1 MRFDFPALGTHW
13 WIEVWDEVQGETEGK
28 IKDFSLRFVSDF
40 EARYS
45 RFLPESEL
53 SILNRD
59 RTLPHPSAETRE
71 LFGYSLQ
78 LFRHTRGVFN
88 SLLGHILEARGYDG
102 AYSFIDKG
110 SAALEPGNPLTDLL
124 ISDTEIKLLY
134 GNLDIGGYGKGW
146 LIDKLAFALADRFGV
161 QQFLINGGGDL
172 YVTHQNNQPVEIYLE
187 NPMRPGTLVGSTKL
201 MNRGFACSS
210 PHKRSWTNTAGIDQN
225 HIVTNTTM
233 RDATYVTAPTAVAA
247 DAFATTFLLTSRAE
261 TARLV
266 ADHQLEIL

>member
-1 MRFDFPALGTHW
+1 LIFPPLAPTGGSRFGMKCREKRREKSKIFPSVSCLTLKLATP
-13 WIEVWDEVQGETEGK
+13 
-28 IKDFSLRFVSDF
+28 DFSPKASCRSSTATAHSPIQARKRANYLATVCSYLDTP
-40 EARYS
+40 EACLIA
-45 RFLPESEL
+45 FW
-53 SILNRD
+53 
-59 RTLPHPSAETRE
+59 
-71 LFGYSLQ
+71 
-78 LFRHTRGVFN
+78 
-88 SLLGHILEARGYDG
+88 GHILEARGYDG

-233 RDATYVTAPTAVAA
+233 RDATYVTASTAVAA